1 VGASAGVL
9 YPGWVATPLIEVV
22 RGRDP
27 TATALKERVFRGRLG
42 AFVNPEEIATA
53 VADGIERRAARIIR
67 PKIWQPVSALRGV
80 VNAISD
86 ELLRRDRQT
95 LAYVQDL
102 DAAARRHQPQ

>member
-1 VGASAGVL
+1 MGASAGVL
-9 YPGWVATPLIEVV
+9 YPGWVATPLTEVV
-22 RGRDP
+22 RCQDP
-27 TATALKERVFRGRLG
+27 TATAPKERVFRGRLG
-42 AFVNPEEIATA
+42 AFINPEEIATA
-53 VADGIERRAARIIR
+53 VADGIERRAARITR

-86 ELLRRDRQT
+86 ALLRRDCQT